1 MQSPFKI
8 FRKHQKVALAAVTL
22 MAMIAFGLGDVIR
35 QMSGPSASQREGRV
49 VFETNIGNLTEM
61 KIHQLA
67 GQRRVVHRFI
77 GNAFMTANPKLGSPQ
92 ITNMVVRQFGFGG
105 ISEPDMLYKWLYRH
119 EADKLGV
126 AISDAQIQD
135 FIDSVTIN
143 GLARTFGSGFG
154 AMGGKK
160 LTSKQFQQI
169 VRELQI
175 SPKQLFDLLREEL
188 EVVTAYRLTLPAP
201 LPSPEKYWEYFQQ
214 LNTRQKIAV
223 AAIPVNS
230 FTDKTGDPTDA
241 QIANL
246 FSKYQYEGE
255 SAFNGEFRPGFR
267 QPQKVKLQYLEI
279 AYSAAEEKAR
289 AGSPITDKEIDD
301 YYEANKATT
310 IWMQEPPPAPVDDKT
325 PIDPDMTPEQGDKTP
340 AKDAVKGPQLDQ
352 KKEEKDAKP
361 GDDAGKPESKEEAP
375 KKDDSKEGEKQP
387 ECVSSVDDDAKDAA
401 DDKPSTAK
409 DDAAKKEDA
418 PQDEPKS
425 EAKDDAADK
434 TEAEKKEPKDAD
446 ATKGEENPKIA
457 PPELKFKPLDDEL
470 RGTIRNLL
478 VEERIKKLMKDAA
491 ENARRAMS
499 SVAESFADSKEIK
512 LVDPDEK
519 QLADLEKRSA
529 EELRKIGEKFDMKFG
544 ETGLVSAVELSEIP
558 GLGKAY
564 DPDSPISLR
573 GETTTIIEQAFSS
586 DGLCQVF
593 ESETLSTSRYV
604 CWKIR
609 DVPAHVPELKDP
621 GIREQVVTAWKRLA
635 ALPLAQKRADE
646 LAQRARSSG
655 KDLQAA
661 LADETVTGTSV
672 GASLV
677 VFTSGEFTFWQDS
690 SVANPMAR
698 SRQVQLGSP
707 SGVTNAGRKFMQVVF
722 EQLADGDVGVALN
735 DDASIYY
742 VVKVLE
748 RRPADREEF
757 KDAKLFDGGSAYAS
771 IAQREFQ
778 YAMQEHNDRV
788 REKFAIRTKDLP
800 QRRGQA
806 MQSFDDE

>member
-35 QMSGPSASQREGRV
+35 QIGGPSATQREGRV
-49 VFETNIGNLTEM
+49 IFETNIGNLSEM

-77 GNAFMTANPKLGSPQ
+77 GNAFTTANPKLGSPQ

-105 ISEPDMLYKWLYRH
+105 VSEPDMLYKWLYRH

-160 LTSKQFQQI
+160 LTGKQFQQI

-175 SPKQLFDLLREEL
+175 SPKQLFDLLRDEL

-230 FTDKTGDPTDA
+230 FTDKTGEPTDA
-241 QIANL
+241 QIAKL

-279 AYSAAEEKAR
+279 AYSAAAEKAR
-289 AGSPITDKEIDD
+289 AGSPVTDKEIEE

-310 IWMQEPPPAPVDDKT
+310 LWMQDPPPAPGDEKT
-325 PIDPDMTPEQGDKTP
+325 PLDPDMVPEDGDKAP
-340 AKDAVKGPQLDQ
+340 AKDAVKGPQFDQ
-352 KKEEKDAKP
+352 PNEEKKDVKP
-361 GDDAGKPESKEEAP
+361 GDDSAKPEAKEETP
-375 KKDDSKEGEKQP
+375 KKEDATQKDPQP
-387 ECVSSVDDDAKDAA
+387 ECVLIADDDAKDPKAEET
-401 DDKPSTAK
+401 P
-409 DDAAKKEDA
+409 KE
-418 PQDEPKS
+418 EPKS
-425 EAKDDAADK
+425 QAKGDAPAQPEAGK
-434 TEAEKKEPKDAD
+434 EEPEKKEPASEGAEPKADDA
-446 ATKGEENPKIA
+446 GPKITA
-457 PPELKFKPLDDEL
+457 PPELKFKPLDDDL
-470 RGTIRNLL
+470 RARIRESLM
-478 VEERIKKLMKDAA
+478 EERIKKLMKDAA
-491 ENARRAMS
+491 ENARRAMG
-499 SVAESFADSKEIK
+499 SVAESFADSKDIK

-544 ETGLVSAVELSEIP
+544 ETGLVSAAELSKIP

-564 DPDSPISLR
+564 DPDSPITLR
-573 GETTTIIEQAFSS
+573 GETTTIMEQAFST

-609 DVPAHVPELKDP
+609 DVPAHVPELKEP
-621 GIREQVVTAWKRLA
+621 GIREQVVTAWKRLE

-655 KDLQAA
+655 KELQAA

-742 VVKVLE
+742 VVKVLD

-778 YAMQEHNDRV
+778 YAMQDHNERV